1 MENIF
6 KKLFGHEEPGNGGEK
21 QESLQAEKKVYTG
34 ENMID
39 PSTSEVVSPD
49 ELKRRQE
56 ERLERGREQL

>member
-1 MENIF
+1 MHMENIF
-6 KKLFGHEEPGNGGEK
+6 KKLFGHEEVENRG
-21 QESLQAEKKVYTG
+21 ESLQAEKKVYTG

-56 ERLERGREQL
+56 ERMERGREQL